1 MVWYQVFQYAIAHWL
16 QKVAEHVFGCVL
28 CCPGCFSLFRGS
40 ALMDDNIM
48 NRYTTT
54 AEAPIEFV
62 QYDQGEDRWL
72 CTLLLQQGYRVEY
85 CAGSDALTFA
95 PESIHEY
102 FTQQRRWITSTMAN
116 VLDLISSYK
125 TTVEKNRDISYFF
138 MLYQTILFLAS
149 LLAPATIV
157 TLIAGSYNA
166 ILGTPLLESYLLGLS
181 IAIFY
186 TMVCLFLKNDT
197 QIQVGILISAI
208 YAVVMMLVIVAL
220 IINSRYESIYS
231 PNVAFLTA
239 ITLLFLLTAFLHPR
253 ELFCLVPGLLYMF
266 AIPFSLLFLMIYSIC
281 NMNVVSW
288 GTREV
293 PAAKSKEEI
302 EQEELEEKERKEKAK
317 NSSILNLLGLGGFV
331 KDVRE
336 FYKTTVS
343 RNITGPTSEVNEMS
357 ERMKAMEEIL
367 KEVVIEKKEPRNE
380 LREML
385 QRSQQKSKTK
395 PPPKPQVKK
404 APEPAPSVKSE
415 PDDPNKPFWLQDE
428 AINEGKLRLI
438 TNKENDFWSQMLKKY
453 LHPIDSDKRK
463 EKQIAN
469 GLQEMKI
476 NVVIG
481 MSMLNFLWI
490 LLLFLFQVLKETL
503 GQELFIPIP
512 QEEGR
517 IEFFEPVGLI
527 FLSFFAF
534 LLLTQFL
541 ATIWHRLVTI
551 MHLLAITKISTSK
564 TKVLEEA
571 ILLTKKLQS
580 LKPPDDLPFCE
591 PPADYDDDTPH
602 VDFAQEVVED
612 QHSDYHRLASLQRGN
627 PHPGVPEEPQG
638 FSGNP
643 HPWVPEEPQGFYP
656 AMVEGSSDHL
666 DQFGVPMDAE
676 SYFHRQ
682 QPHHGYGQSARPR
695 YNQGMRDVS
704 GGTLRHNFNRRFD
717 RLSRFQKNE
726 DHGQVSSRYL
736 NVLNRIQQSY
746 PDELY
751 PDYDE

>member
-1 MVWYQVFQYAIAHWL
+1 MVWYQVFGYAIAHWL

-28 CCPGCFSLFRGS
+28 CSPGCFSLFRGS
-40 ALMDDNIM
+40 ALMDDNVM
-48 NRYTTT
+48 NRYTTM
-54 AEAPIEFV
+54 AEKPVEFV

-95 PESIHEY
+95 PESLSEY

-166 ILGTPLLESYLLGLS
+166 ILGTPLLQSYLLGLS
-181 IAIFY
+181 IAVFY

-197 QIQVGILISAI
+197 QIQVGILISAV
-208 YAVVMMLVIVAL
+208 YAIVMMLVLVAL
-220 IINSRYESIYS
+220 IINSSYESIYS

-239 ITLLFLLTAFLHPR
+239 ITLLFLLTALLHPR

-293 PAAKSKEEI
+293 AAAKSKEEI

-331 KDVRE
+331 RDVRE

-343 RNITGPTSEVNEMS
+343 RNVMGPTSEVSEMS

-385 QRSQQKSKTK
+385 QRGQQKSKPK

-404 APEPAPSVKSE
+404 APEPAPSIKSE
-415 PDDPNKPFWLQDE
+415 PEDPNKPFWLQDE

-438 TNKENDFWSQMLKKY
+438 TDKESDFWSQMLKKY

-463 EKQIAN
+463 EKQIAT

-476 NVVIG
+476 NVVMG
-481 MSMLNFLWI
+481 MSMLNFMWI

-503 GQELFIPIP
+503 GEELFIPIP

-534 LLLTQFL
+534 LLLTQFM

-551 MHLLAITKISTSK
+551 MHLLAITKISSSK

-571 ILLTKKLQS
+571 ILLTNKLQS
-580 LKPPDDLPFCE
+580 LKPAEELSFCE
-591 PPADYDDDTPH
+591 PPADYDEDEQPN
-602 VDFAQEVVED
+602 VDFAQEVAED

-627 PHPGVPEEPQG
+627 PR
-638 FSGNP
+638 
-643 HPWVPEEPQGFYP
+643 PWVPQEPRGFYP
-656 AMVEGSSDHL
+656 AMMEGSSDHL
-666 DQFGVPMDAE
+666 DQFGVPMDAD

-682 QPHHGYGQSARPR
+682 RPQYNYSRSARPR
-695 YNQGMRDVS
+695 YNQGVRDVS
-704 GGTLRHNFNRRFD
+704 GGTLSHNFNRRFE
-717 RLSRFQKNE
+717 RFSRFHRNE
-726 DHGQVSSRYL
+726 GRGQVSSRYF
-736 NVLNRIQQSY
+736 NVLDRIRQNE
-746 PDELY
+746 PDEVD
-751 PDYDE
+751 PDYDY